1 MTSANLRIHQLPLGQ
16 MDNYVYIVADAAS
29 GKAVVIDPGFE
40 AGAILAAAGKHNY
53 ELTAIWLTHGH
64 GDHTAA
70 VGDILAQR
78 PVPLILPRQMPDK
91 WRPTAAQ
98 ITEIDDGDTLR
109 VGDIPFQVI
118 YTPGHSPD
126 GTCFLHGN
134 HLLAG
139 DTLFI
144 DGCGRCDLPD
154 SDVNAMY
161 ESIHGRLMNLPDE
174 TIIYPG
180 HNYGPKPS
188 DTLENQK
195 RTNRFMVAASKE
207 AFVRERMG

>member
-1 MTSANLRIHQLPLGQ
+1 
-16 MDNYVYIVADAAS
+16 
-29 GKAVVIDPGFE
+29 
-40 AGAILAAAGKHNY
+40 
-53 ELTAIWLTHGH
+53 
-64 GDHTAA
+64 
-70 VGDILAQR
+70 
-78 PVPLILPRQMPDK
+78 
-91 WRPTAAQ
+91 
-98 ITEIDDGDTLR
+98 
-109 VGDIPFQVI
+109 
-118 YTPGHSPD
+118 
-126 GTCFLHGN
+126 
-134 HLLAG
+134 LAG

-195 RTNRFMVAASKE
+195 RTNRFMVAGSKE